1 MPKPGSMFT
10 RQVLAICGAVLVA
23 LLSGWT
29 AGYAVAQ
36 VVQQD
41 STALQEFNTRVQT
54 YVNLHKRIAAS
65 LPPIPQSSDPAVILK
80 RQQDFA
86 SSMRAARANA
96 AKGDV
101 FIPGVRPVFLKII
114 KEELSGPSAAQA
126 RNLILGEGNPKSAE
140 SPATVVLKVNEPYP
154 STAPLS
160 TVPPLLLLRLP
171 KVPEQLDY
179 RFVGRTLIL
188 RDTKANVI
196 VDLLPEAVP

>member
-1 MPKPGSMFT
+1 MFT
-10 RQVLAICGAVLVA
+10 RQVLAICGTVLVA